1 MINHSH
7 SNVPA
12 NQIGCAPVFAMV
24 AGEASGDT
32 LGADLI
38 RALKRLFPNA
48 KFEGIGGPKMCA
60 EGFVSHYQMDRLSVM
75 GLIEP
80 LKRLPELLKIRREI
94 IQRYTKTAPSAFIG
108 IDSPDFNLGI
118 EKALHRIGVKT
129 VHYVSPSVWAW
140 RQGRIKNIKRSVDLM
155 LCLLPFEESFYLQH
169 NVAVAFVGHPLA
181 GEIPLQ
187 PDTSA
192 ARNRLE
198 LDQQRP
204 LLTLMPGSRA
214 GEVVQ
219 MAKLFLDV
227 AAALLKTF
235 PQLQLVIPAANPD
248 RYRQLEEILIEYPQ
262 LPVRLIQQQSLLA
275 MEAADAVLLTSGTTA
290 LEAMLLKKPMVVSY
304 RMGNM
309 SYRLIKPFI
318 KTDYVSIPNLLA
330 DRMLV
335 PELIQQD
342 ATRKNLQ
349 AAVVAALDGT
359 NRDQLVAEFHQLH
372 EQINRDS
379 GNCAATAIARLI
391 GQPVSPVS
399 TPVAQAGESQ

>member
-1 MINHSH
+1 MNNQSH
-7 SNVPA
+7 SNPPVDV
-12 NQIGCAPVFAMV
+12 IGCAPVFAMV

-38 RALKRLFPNA
+38 RALKRRFPDA
-48 KFEGIGGPKMCA
+48 QFEGIGGPKMCA
-60 EGFVSHYQMDRLSVM
+60 EGFISHHQMDRLSVM

-80 LKRLPELLKIRREI
+80 LKRLPELLKMRRDI
-94 IQRYTKTAPSAFIG
+94 IQRYTETAPSAFIG

-118 EKALHRIGVKT
+118 EKALHRVGVKT

-155 LCLLPFEESFYLQH
+155 LCLLPFEESFYQQQ
-169 NVAVAFVGHPLA
+169 NMAVAFVGHPLA

-187 PDTSA
+187 PDTGA

-198 LDQQRP
+198 IDQQRP
-204 LLTLMPGSRA
+204 LVTLMPGSRA
-214 GEVVQ
+214 GEVAQ

-227 AAALLKTF
+227 ASALLKTF
-235 PQLQLVIPAANPD
+235 PQLQLLIPAANPD
-248 RYRQLEEILIEYPQ
+248 RYRQLEAILADYPQ

-304 RMGNM
+304 RMGNI

-318 KTDYVSIPNLLA
+318 KTAYVSIPNLLA
-330 DRMLV
+330 KRMLV

-342 ATRKNLQ
+342 ATLENLQ
-349 AAVVAALDGT
+349 AAVIAALDGES
-359 NRDQLVAEFHQLH
+359 RDQLVNDFIQLH
-372 EQINRDS
+372 EQIDRDS
-379 GNCAATAIARLI
+379 GNCAAAAIARLI
-391 GQPVSPVS
+391 GQPNGTVSGRDAE
-399 TPVAQAGESQ
+399 TGDLR